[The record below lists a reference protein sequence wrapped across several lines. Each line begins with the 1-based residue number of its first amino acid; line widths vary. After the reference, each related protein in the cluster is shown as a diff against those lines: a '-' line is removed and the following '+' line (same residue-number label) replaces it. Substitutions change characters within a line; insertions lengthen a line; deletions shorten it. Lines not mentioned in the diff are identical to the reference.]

1 MEQTVQSVNTQ
12 LLLRLL
18 QDNDMPDQAQELRE
32 LLQYVTGME
41 RQCDA
46 ILEELRQVKDQLSKL
61 ENKQHPV
68 AAAFAKTEQK
78 IEAGVERVR
87 EQLQNIRQT
96 IEDKARSMVE
106 GFHKAGVSALRKT
119 SELLGVR
126 KLLCGIQENL
136 GHAAGGA
143 KRAVER
149 LEAMGG
155 ELRTASGH
163 LHNAGRA
170 AAGRETQQVEQRP
183 EGRFQS
189 AVLFPMRGV
198 RKTLSKMQV
207 ATATA
212 MYNVASFEQELN
224 SQGEALALP
233 APRQA
238 EQQEES
244 PAFVMTM

>member
-136 GHAAGGA
+136 GHAAYGS
-143 KRAVER
+143 KR
-149 LEAMGG
+149 
-155 ELRTASGH
+155 
-163 LHNAGRA
+163 
-170 AAGRETQQVEQRP
+170 
-183 EGRFQS
+183 
-189 AVLFPMRGV
+189 
-198 RKTLSKMQV
+198 
-207 ATATA
+207 
-212 MYNVASFEQELN
+212 
-224 SQGEALALP
+224 
-233 APRQA
+233 
-238 EQQEES
+238 
-244 PAFVMTM
+244 